1 MEPERFK
8 VDLRGVV
15 DLLSTA
21 IYSSPRVYLRELIQ
35 NAADAIT
42 ARSLLDPS
50 WHTAGMVITPAGVAG
65 PQLRI
70 RDDGIG
76 LTAHEVADA
85 LATVGGSLKRDAL
98 GLPATGML
106 GRFGIGLLSAL
117 MVSDEIVLQTR
128 SARGGPAVEWIG
140 RSDGTYV
147 LRELTDDLPIGTQI
161 TLITRA
167 DDANLVGPRAVHE
180 LATQYAA
187 YLPVPIHIADVQ
199 GLTTITQDPAFLSA
213 DPATL
218 IDIGTEILGV
228 RPFDAIPIDIPL
240 TGTRG
245 VAFVLPHPVPP
256 QSVGSHTVYCRR
268 MLVTDRSRQIAP
280 EWAFFARIIVDST
293 GVNPTASRE
302 ALIEDEALTSTR
314 EAIGMALRRWI
325 AQLATQDPL
334 RLEAFVATH
343 YLGLKALAVHD
354 DEIAPLIV
362 RLLPMETSRG
372 ITSVAELVAASSEIL
387 YVPTTDQFRQVNAL
401 SSGRQVVVNATYTW
415 DAEVLRRLPSLIAGV
430 TVREVSVTD
439 VLDRLE
445 PVWSGDRAA
454 AMAFEARADGVLAQ
468 WDCRATVRVAQSGD
482 VPAYL
487 LTDPHLIRRTERER
501 AQEAGTSRWSRVL
514 QTLESVAHDREAATG
529 RTLLLN
535 WGNPLVRRL
544 ADIEDP
550 LLLGRN
556 LRLLH
561 LQSTLATGR
570 PLSALESDA
579 LTATLT
585 DLMIL
590 AMTEGTH
597 S

>member
-50 WHTAGMVITPAGVAG
+50 WRTTGMVITPAGVAG
-65 PQLRI
+65 AGLRI

-76 LTAHEVADA
+76 LTAHEVAEA

-98 GLPATGML
+98 GLPASGML

-117 MVSDEIVLQTR
+117 MVSDEIVLRTR

-147 LRELTDDLPIGTQI
+147 LRELTDDLPVGTQI

-167 DDANLVGPRAVHE
+167 DDANLVGARAVRE
-180 LATQYAA
+180 LATRYGA

-268 MLVTDRSRQIAP
+268 MLVTDRSREIAP
-280 EWAFFARIIVDST
+280 EWAFFTRIIVDST
-293 GVNPTASRE
+293 AVNPTASRE

-314 EAIGMALRRWI
+314 EAIGMALRGWI
-325 AQLATQDPL
+325 AQLAAEDPL

-354 DEIAPLIV
+354 DDIAPLIV

-372 ITSVAELVAASSEIL
+372 TTSVAELVAASSEIL

-415 DAEVLRRLPSLIAGV
+415 DAEVLRRLRRSLRASPCEKSRSPMSSTAWNRSGPVIGRRPWPLRRGLIAFW
-430 TVREVSVTD
+430 
-439 VLDRLE
+439 
-445 PVWSGDRAA
+445 PSGIVGRPCGSPRAA
-454 AMAFEARADGVLAQ
+454 TCRCTCSPTHTSSDGPSGNAPRRRALLGGPGCCRPWKRWPTIERQRPVAPSCSIGPTRWFAAWPISRTPCCWAATSGCSTCRPRSRPDVR
-468 WDCRATVRVAQSGD
+468 CRPSRAT
-482 VPAYL
+482 
-487 LTDPHLIRRTERER
+487 H
-501 AQEAGTSRWSRVL
+501 
-514 QTLESVAHDREAATG
+514 
-529 RTLLLN
+529 
-535 WGNPLVRRL
+535 
-544 ADIEDP
+544 
-550 LLLGRN
+550 
-556 LRLLH
+556 
-561 LQSTLATGR
+561 
-570 PLSALESDA
+570 
-579 LTATLT
+579 
-585 DLMIL
+585 
-590 AMTEGTH
+590 
-597 S
+597 